1 MSLIIFYKST
11 NLTMQETIYFMVLVS
26 IGSLGLFLALK
37 RTGNYD
43 VDFFIKIIGWIM
55 LGFSIYGIID
65 LTQWITK

>member
-1 MSLIIFYKST
+1 MK
-11 NLTMQETIYFMVLVS
+11 ETIYFMVLVC

>member
-1 MSLIIFYKST
+1 
-11 NLTMQETIYFMVLVS
+11 MVLVS
-26 IGSLGLFLALK
+26 IGSLGLFLAWK

>member
-11 NLTMQETIYFMVLVS
+11 NLTMQEIIYFMVLVS
-26 IGSLGLFLALK
+26 IGSLGLFLTLK